1 MDTQTSWYGKMTVW
15 QWATVLIG
23 AAVVVSVVVYYAL
36 PMFDIGNNNIVSE
49 QVTPTDSTQKTAD
62 ADTSDTTTSDKLG
75 DSVKTSGA
83 SSKLTYDQARA
94 IAEYRF
100 QFDNNCNGTTGITSG
115 GALNV
120 KQGSNIMLENHGDA
134 SHVIAIGNEAYTIAA
149 GGFVVAKAPKVTTTT
164 GLYITCDG
172 GGAGNLFVNP

>member
-15 QWATVLIG
+15 QWAVLLVV
-23 AAVVVSVVVYYAL
+23 AAVVVSAVVYYTL
-36 PMFDIGNNNIVSE
+36 PMSDSENNETVSE
-49 QVTPTDSTQKTAD
+49 QVTPTDNTQQTAD
-62 ADTSDTTTSDKLG
+62 AGTPDTTTSDKPG
-75 DSVKTSGA
+75 DPVKAPVTS
-83 SSKLTYDQARA
+83 SSLTYDQARA
-94 IAEYRF
+94 ISDYRF

-115 GALNV
+115 GAINV

-134 SHVIAIGNEAYTIAA
+134 SHIIAIGNDAHTIAA
-149 GGFVVAKAPKVTTTT
+149 GGFVVAKAPKVTKTT